1 MMKTA
6 GKISLQDVKEV
17 SDGNIDTC
25 VLVSAGI
32 PSTIMVP
39 NNSSQN
45 ESVTVK
51 TLTSYG
57 EPCISDVTM
66 NIFAMVK
73 LSVPLRSFT
82 GPFQKCALFQSYDES
97 MLNAH
102 LFNCTCFNGN
112 CEQEFYIRI
121 SSPCSVKVCSIEVF

>member
-6 GKISLQDVKEV
+6 GKISLQDVREV

-66 NIFAMVK
+66 NIYAMVK
-73 LSVPLRSFT
+73 LSFPMRSFT
-82 GPFQKCALFQSYDES
+82 GPFQKCVLFQRYDES
-97 MLNAH
+97 MLNAQ
-102 LFNCTCFNGN
+102 LFNCTCFHGE
-112 CEQEFYIRI
+112 CEVVYIRI
-121 SSPCSVKVCSIEVF
+121 SSPCSVKVCSIEVA

>member
-1 MMKTA
+1 MKTA
-6 GKISLQDVKEV
+6 GKILLQDVKEV
-17 SDGNIDTC
+17 GDVDIDTC

-39 NNSSQN
+39 NNNSQN
-45 ESVTVK
+45 MSVTVK
-51 TLTSYG
+51 TLTSYE
-57 EPCISDVTM
+57 EPCLSDVTM

-73 LSVPLRSFT
+73 LSVPVRSFE
-82 GPFQKCALFQSYDES
+82 GSFKKCVLFQTYDES

-121 SSPCSVKVCSIEVF
+121 SSPCSAKVCSIEVL